1 MEITT
6 KKHRYFTIKNW
17 KRIGLIYPDYDELYQ
32 TYINTLECQHCLKE
46 FKSTRDRCMD
56 HDHQTGQFRM
66 IVCKKC
72 NVNDSYIKYPNGFTE
87 EDKKKYHQEY
97 YKNNIEKLTEQK
109 RQKHT
114 CECGGKYTTC
124 HKTRHFKSKNH
135 QKYYEN
141 NN

>member
-6 KKHRYFTIKNW
+6 KKHRYDTIYKW
-17 KRIGLIYPDYDELYQ
+17 KSRGVIYPDYDELYQ

-66 IVCKKC
+66 IVCQKC
-72 NVNDSYIKYPNGFTE
+72 NVMDTYIKYPNGYTE
-87 EDKKKYHQEY
+87 EIKKENYKKYKQDN
-97 YKNNIEKLTEQK
+97 KEKIQQQQK
-109 RQKHT
+109 QKHN
-114 CECGGKYTTC
+114 CECGGKYTNN
-124 HKTRHFKSKNH
+124 HKSHHIKSKKH
-135 QKYYEN
+135 QEYLDN